1 MSQKISTVDL
11 SIVATT
17 DGPVTNPDS
26 WVKTSLNIRKD
37 LLKRVKIKAIL
48 DETSVTGI
56 ITSLLEKY
64 VEKD

>member
-1 MSQKISTVDL
+1 MSQKKSTVDL

-17 DGPVTNPDS
+17 DGPVTNPEA
-26 WVKTSLNIRKD
+26 WVKTSLNIRKE

-48 DETSVTGI
+48 EETSVTEIVTGF
-56 ITSLLEKY
+56 LEKY